1 MSVRFVARRLAL
13 ALAFLPAMASL
24 AVNAEP
30 VPESQWQPSQA
41 TLFTL
46 VQDGYRIVSVID
58 ERHGEANSTQ
68 TFYLQ
73 REQGAFKC
81 IEQHQIEQKTRTP
94 EAQFACFELAQPFST
109 LKGK

>member
-1 MSVRFVARRLAL
+1 MSVRFVARKFAL
-13 ALAFLPAMASL
+13 PLAFLPALASL
-24 AVNAEP
+24 AAHAEP

-46 VQDGYRIVSVID
+46 VQDGYRIVSVIED
-58 ERHGEANSTQ
+58 RRGEANSTQ

-81 IEQHQIEQKTRTP
+81 IERHQIEPKAHTP

-109 LKGK
+109 KVK

>member
-1 MSVRFVARRLAL
+1 MSVRFVARMLAL
-13 ALAFLPAMASL
+13 PLAFLSVVTSL
-24 AVNAEP
+24 AAHGEP
-30 VPESQWQPSQA
+30 VPESQWQASQA

-46 VQDGYRIVSVID
+46 VQDGYRIVSVIE
-58 ERHGEANSTQ
+58 ERRGEANSTQ

-81 IEQHQIEQKTRTP
+81 IEQHQIEPKTHAS

-109 LKGK
+109 KAK

>member
-1 MSVRFVARRLAL
+1 MSVRFVTRMLAPV
-13 ALAFLPAMASL
+13 LAFLLAAASL
-24 AVNAEP
+24 AVQAEP

-58 ERHGEANSTQ
+58 ERRGDANSTQ

-81 IEQHQIEQKTRTP
+81 IEQHQIEQRTHMP

-109 LKGK
+109 PKGK

>member
-1 MSVRFVARRLAL
+1 MSVCFVARRLAL
-13 ALAFLPAMASL
+13 ALAFLPAVASL
-24 AVNAEP
+24 AVHAEP

-58 ERHGEANSTQ
+58 ERRGEANSTQ

-81 IEQHQIEQKTRTP
+81 IEQHQIDQKTRMP
-94 EAQFACFELAQPFST
+94 AAQFACFELAQPFST
-109 LKGK
+109 SKGK